1 MEQAAV
7 QKNVGEG
14 LPDAQAMNDRVWYQ
28 TKGLNDQVKGA
39 VAAQQKIREGLHQK
53 NAGTNQDDQLDAG
66 SDESAPIEVVAARA
80 ERRRHNGSVRRGAQR
95 RQSAVS
101 TYVGKCGAA
110 EENWSEKISGP
121 PWQTGRPL
129 LRQVNL
135 SRQAGL
141 PLQRQAG
148 KRAGRLRVGWM
159 MGLPGDLGVLRLVT
173 F

>member
-80 ERRRHNGSVRRGAQR
+80 ERRRHNGSVRRGARR
-95 RQSAVS
+95 RQSEGSMYVVS
-101 TYVGKCGAA
+101 GNVWGAKD
-110 EENWSEKISGP
+110 SQQKI
-121 PWQTGRPL
+121 
-129 LRQVNL
+129 
-135 SRQAGL
+135 
-141 PLQRQAG
+141 
-148 KRAGRLRVGWM
+148 
-159 MGLPGDLGVLRLVT
+159 
-173 F
+173 